1 MTATQTVKQ
10 YGDVELYVDWCI
22 EAGADSG
29 VYLKNAPQIQMW
41 SNPLGSGGL
50 FNNKVGAKNPLV
62 VADNP
67 ADHWNTFRIIQRNG
81 DMTTVWLNGQLVVN
95 KRPRGR
101 PPKHPRPILVV
112 DEDRR
117 VTELALG
124 GAQVYDGRRVLDG
137 DSGELIGIQVA

>member
-1 MTATQTVKQ
+1 VW
-10 YGDVELYVDWCI
+10 GGELI
-22 EAGADSG
+22 ES
-29 VYLKNAPQIQMW
+29 
-41 SNPLGSGGL
+41 
-50 FNNKVGAKNPLV
+50 
-62 VADNP
+62 
-67 ADHWNTFRIIQRNG
+67 
-81 DMTTVWLNGQLVVN
+81 GQLVVN

-117 VTELALG
+117 VTELAIG